1 MSLRLSIPPELPIAA
16 HAEVLMAALR
26 EHPVVIV
33 CGDTGSGKTTQLPK
47 LAHLARPGARGII
60 GVTQPRRL
68 AAIAMARRLA
78 DEVGSP
84 LGGAVGYQHRFE
96 RRTSAQTRFKLM
108 TDGILLAETR
118 EDPFFRRYS
127 TLIVDEAHERS
138 LNIDFL
144 LGLLK
149 RALPRRPDLR
159 VVVSSATLDAAR
171 FADFFG
177 GAPVVTIPGRLY
189 PIETVWLPGE
199 DADEDDLPR
208 RVANAVDLLGPESGD
223 ILVFL
228 PGERDIRECMA
239 FLEGRRLPRTECLPL
254 LASLPPGEQTRVFR
268 PSANRRII
276 LATNVAETSVT
287 IPGIRAVIDSGLA
300 RIKRYSPQRH
310 VQTLRVEPVSQASAR
325 QRMGRCGRVGPGVCV
340 RLYSEEDYARR
351 EAHTAPEIKRTA
363 LAGVIL
369 TMADHRLGRIETF
382 PFIEPP
388 AGVAIREGYRE
399 LLELGALR
407 RLPAREGRPE
417 DAREAE
423 GFALTGIGRAL
434 AAFPLE
440 PRFARILLAAESELA
455 LRDALTVVAA
465 LACDDPLL
473 RPIDKAAQADQQHAR
488 FRCPNSDF
496 SGRLRLW
503 AWWNDP
509 SQGTSETQR
518 RKRCKAAFV
527 SYPKMREWANVRAQ
541 LLDLCHERG
550 LHVEETRG
558 GEAGLHRAL
567 LCGLLARIGHYDRE
581 TRDYR
586 GAFAIRFALFPGSA
600 LAKAAKRDRPGTAP
614 DRAAPPP
621 RKPKGD
627 VLPDSREWV
636 LAGELVETSRLFGRT
651 CACIDP
657 AWIEPIAGPLCKVH
671 RHSAFWDAERGFVRV
686 HEDVT
691 LFGLPLAKG
700 RLRDLSRLDPE
711 AARRFFIADALAVP
725 DAIRNPPAWLRA
737 NWARQRLLE
746 QLTALRRDARDTLR
760 DALLDFYETRLPA
773 DVCNAPALLKKC
785 PPLPLEGPAFD
796 VDAATLNDFPQTLT
810 VAGHAFPLAYRH
822 DPQAPDD
829 GVTLVA
835 DPEHLPLLSGFH
847 AEWLVPGLLPE
858 KILWLLNALPSR
870 VRHVLA
876 PLPDLQS
883 LILSRA
889 KPYARPLAETLFRL
903 IRDEKGV
910 RVDET
915 PWEEDRLPP
924 HLRMNFR
931 VERDGEILGQ
941 GRNLAPL
948 LALFAPQAPA
958 AAPKAAT
965 LADPAQAALARR
977 RECLATLRGLL
988 GAHAKT
994 LEALPSVPQ
1003 NVRAFAQAAA
1013 IDLPRLGR
1021 ELLDRAL
1028 DDIFLDDLPAD
1039 ADALRARYA
1048 ARRTRLQHTLTLM
1061 RRQTLHVLAETARLE
1076 HAAQTATGIYAET
1089 LDDIQDQLAWLVY
1102 DGFVA
1107 ATPPD
1112 WLDRLPLLLEGV
1124 ADRLAR
1130 AHANPAADRRK
1141 LQPLLPLW
1149 HRWRDFVALPK
1160 KPRHDPRA
1168 LSDYRWEIES
1178 LRLLAFNP
1186 TLPAP
1191 THPTA
1196 KTLDALWHR
1205 VLNP

>member
-16 HAEVLMAALR
+16 HAEALMAALR

-118 EDPFFRRYS
+118 EDPLFRRYS

-199 DADEDDLPR
+199 DAEDDDLPR
-208 RVANAVDLLGPESGD
+208 RVANAVDLLGPGSGD

-254 LASLPPGEQTRVFR
+254 LASLPPGEQARVFR

-325 QRMGRCGRVGPGVCV
+325 QRMGRCGRVGPGICV

-581 TRDYR
+581 PRDYR

-614 DRAAPPP
+614 DRAVPPP

-977 RECLATLRGLL
+977 RECLAALRGFL

-994 LEALPSVPQ
+994 LESLPSVPQ

-1039 ADALRARYA
+1039 AAALRARYA

-1076 HAAQTATGIYAET
+1076 HAAQTATGIYPET
-1089 LDDIQDQLAWLVY
+1089 LEDVQDQLAWLVY

-1112 WLDRLPLLLEGV
+1112 WLDRLPLLLEAI
-1124 ADRLAR
+1124 ADRLERAR
-1130 AHANPAADRRK
+1130 ANPAADRRK

-1149 HRWRDFVALPK
+1149 QRWRDFVALPK

-1168 LSDYRWEIES
+1168 LADYRWEIES
-1178 LRLLAFNP
+1178 LRLLTFNP
-1186 TLPAP
+1186 TLPTP
-1191 THPTA
+1191 SRPTA